1 MCIVG
6 VGSMASTALES
17 AAHAARQMIRRGL
30 KGALATR
37 DAATGAPYTSMVL
50 LATELFGAPLTLI
63 STLARHTR
71 NLAASADAS
80 LLIDVS
86 NAAGDAESG
95 GRISLMGQFNQVD
108 PQHARVRFLD
118 RHPAATGYADFAD
131 FAFYR
136 FEITSGHFIEG
147 FGRIVPLARE
157 TLKLG
162 PDEFAGFAGP
172 GLERAVADLQKRWPF
187 ISGLDP
193 EGVDLRFAGRSDR
206 LAFPV
211 TAISAEAARDAAAN
225 CLAAY
230 AQDCENEL
238 S

>member
-1 MCIVG
+1 M
-6 VGSMASTALES
+6 GSTGLET
-17 AAHAARQMIRRGL
+17 AAHAARQMVRRGL

-50 LATELFGAPLTLI
+50 LATDGSGAPLTLI

-95 GRISLMGQFNQVD
+95 GRISLMGRFNPVQ
-108 PQHARVRFLD
+108 PELARERFLA
-118 RHPAATGYADFAD
+118 RHPAAAGYADFAD

-136 FEITSGHFIEG
+136 FQIDSGHFIEG
-147 FGRIVPLARE
+147 FGRIVPLAGE
-157 TLKLG
+157 TLILRQAALVG
-162 PDEFAGFAGP
+162 CSGSD
-172 GLERAVADLQKRWPF
+172 LEQATAELQKRWPF
-187 ISGLDP
+187 VSGLDL
-193 EGVDLRFAGRSDR
+193 EGVDLRFEGRSDR
-206 LAFPV
+206 LAFPALV
-211 TAISAEAARDAAAN
+211 TSAHAARDAAAN

-230 AQDCENEL
+230 TL
-238 S
+238 